1 MNDGSY
7 SLRKKLITA
16 ERDNQA
22 MKDFLASLGF
32 MTKHNLGGVMSFKHE
47 RAKPCVCGHH
57 PYVTPSVYEPGKWI
71 AQCPECASRTVD
83 TDNPVAAVKAWNR
96 DEVTEETKL
105 CRTKLDLCEEGAQN
119 LAEALKKDAVDTLMW
134 YEKVGHLEYPEARD
148 AAWFIN
154 NEAVVQDIV
163 SGDRRRRKEE
173 EERNKAHD
181 NDSEGTDSD
190 SSEFPVF
197 QDRRISLEEE
207 GQDHDSGEPDHAG
220 EQ

>member
-22 MKDFLASLGF
+22 MREFLARMGF
-32 MTKHNLGGVMSFKHE
+32 VTKHNLGGVMSFKHG

-83 TDNPVAAVKAWNR
+83 TNNPVAAVKAWNR

-105 CRTKLDLCEEGAQN
+105 CRTKLDLCQEGAQN

-190 SSEFPVF
+190 SSEFPVLE
-197 QDRRISLEEE
+197 DRRDGLEEA
-207 GQDHDSGEPDHAG
+207 GQDHDPGEADHAG
-220 EQ
+220 E